1 MRQRAVAW
9 FDPRLSL
16 DHLYAVRVRATRA
29 LEFLEF
35 IEAQEPVI
43 LEAESTL
50 FGFRRR
56 MRSIKQSL
64 IRLGVATVMIGVVLY
79 VILAN
84 RRDTERALP
93 RELPYPVLQI
103 GLTVV
108 LVLLVIA
115 IVNRLR
121 GLGEER

>member
-16 DHLYAVRVRATRA
+16 DHLYAARVRATRA

-64 IRLGVATVMIGVVLY
+64 IRLGVATVMIGVALY

-84 RRDTERALP
+84 RTDTEQALP